1 MSKYVPYHAESQGM
15 AKQLCSGIRDP
26 VKKLEIITGYVS
38 GSIGYDY
45 IRATKVAK
53 LKGQYP
59 DVSGCWSKH
68 MGICLDTAALTVGML
83 RAVGIRAYLCIGHAD
98 RNYHAWVEAII
109 NGQTFRYDHDGKA
122 NNYNVERKY

>member
-1 MSKYVPYHAESQGM
+1 MSKYVPYHAESQGF
-15 AKQLCSGIRDP
+15 AKQLCRGISDP
-26 VKKLEIITGYVS
+26 VKKLKIITSYVS

-45 IRATKVAK
+45 IRATQVAK

-98 RNYHAWVEAII
+98 RNYHAWVEVEI
-109 NGQTFRYDHDGKA
+109 NGQTYRYDHDGKA